1 MPGQGHYGPWL
12 VWANSKAWEDVL
24 KPKNDFYLVFLSPAV
39 QRHQKQYFM
48 NFSFD
53 HAGCQSTVAKNE
65 KNQEK
70 IGQNLKIL
78 HTQELYTSKLSLEC
92 V

>member
-1 MPGQGHYGPWL
+1 
-12 VWANSKAWEDVL
+12 
-24 KPKNDFYLVFLSPAV
+24 
-39 QRHQKQYFM
+39 M

-65 KNQEK
+65 KFHEK

-78 HTQELYTSKLSLEC
+78 HTQELYTSK
-92 V
+92 

>member
-1 MPGQGHYGPWL
+1 
-12 VWANSKAWEDVL
+12 
-24 KPKNDFYLVFLSPAV
+24 
-39 QRHQKQYFM
+39 M

-70 IGQNLKIL
+70 IGQNLKNL
-78 HTQELYTSKLSLEC
+78 HTQELYTSK
-92 V
+92 